1 MGTYTKANM
10 LDLLEKLV
18 NIDSGSYD
26 KEGIDRVGSFL
37 YDQYKALGFSAIVH
51 EQSTYGNHMTITHQ
65 EARDP
70 NILLLCHLDTVF
82 PKGTAAKRPFSIKGN
97 RAYGPGVVDMKASH
111 VTLLS
116 AVSALAANHDSTLQ
130 NIAILLTSDEEIGAP
145 SGRKIIEAEAK
156 GKKAVLV
163 MEPARKD
170 GSLVTARRGGG
181 TYVMKVNGK
190 AAHAGIEPENGRS
203 AIEELAHK
211 IVALHGLSD
220 QKAGTNVNVGLIK
233 GGTSVNTIADYAEA
247 SIDIRISKLEQAAVL
262 EKKIQSICK
271 TPTVEGTAVELI
283 GGITRPP
290 MERNEQTVDLFN
302 LIQKEAQALDL
313 TLTETATGG
322 GSDASF
328 TSALGIPTIDGMGP
342 VGGNPHSE
350 EEYVEIDSLQE
361 RSLLLE
367 RTLVRLSK

>member
-1 MGTYTKANM
+1 MGTYSKANM

-37 YDQYKALGFSAIVH
+37 YEQYKALGFSAVIH

-70 NILLLCHLDTVF
+70 TILLLCHLDTVF
-82 PKGTAAKRPFSIKGN
+82 PTGTAAKRPFSIKGN

-111 VTLLS
+111 VSLLS
-116 AVSALAANHDSTLQ
+116 AVSALAANHDSALQ
-130 NIAILLTSDEEIGAP
+130 NIAVLLTSDEEIGAP

-262 EKKIQSICK
+262 EKKIQSICE
-271 TPTVEGTAVELI
+271 TPTVEGTAIELI

-302 LIQKEAQALDL
+302 VIQKEAQALDL

-328 TSALGIPTIDGMGP
+328 TSALGVATIDGMGP